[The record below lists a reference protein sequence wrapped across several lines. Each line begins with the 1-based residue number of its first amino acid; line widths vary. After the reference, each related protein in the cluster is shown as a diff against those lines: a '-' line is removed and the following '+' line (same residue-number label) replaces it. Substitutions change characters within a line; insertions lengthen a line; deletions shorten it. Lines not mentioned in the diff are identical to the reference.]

1 MKIPGW
7 DKLDDEQ
14 KALVRWQ
21 YRLCGDFETAL
32 WKAITLADE
41 ANLKLLSSGFPVEVS
56 AYRKYRER
64 PGYWGASVRLAGGD
78 VEAGY

>member
-1 MKIPGW
+1 MNIPGW

-21 YRLCGDFETAL
+21 FRLCGDFETAL

-41 ANLKLLSSGFPVEVS
+41 KNLELLARAFPVEVS
-56 AYRKYRER
+56 AYKKYRGR
-64 PGYWGASVRLAGGD
+64 PGYWGAATKLAGGD
-78 VEAGY
+78 VAAGY